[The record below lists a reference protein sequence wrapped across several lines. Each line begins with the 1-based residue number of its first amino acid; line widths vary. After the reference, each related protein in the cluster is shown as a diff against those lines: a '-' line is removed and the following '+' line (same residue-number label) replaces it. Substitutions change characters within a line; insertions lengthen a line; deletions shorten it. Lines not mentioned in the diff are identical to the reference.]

1 MKVSIDSLSGVHW
14 IAPSG
19 SDALSGSDCVL
30 SAYRKSMNVVANTRE
45 ATRLPVK
52 GAIALLLLA
61 SKFRKSAGRAG
72 LPFAWQWR

>member
-1 MKVSIDSLSGVHW
+1 
-14 IAPSG
+14 
-19 SDALSGSDCVL
+19 
-30 SAYRKSMNVVANTRE
+30 MNVVANTRE